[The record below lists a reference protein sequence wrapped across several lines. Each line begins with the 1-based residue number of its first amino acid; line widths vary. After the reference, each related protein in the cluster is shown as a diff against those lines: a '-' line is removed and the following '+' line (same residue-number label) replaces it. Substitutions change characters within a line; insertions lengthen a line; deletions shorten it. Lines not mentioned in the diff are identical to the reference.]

1 MTNSMRIGISLSG
14 GGARGIAHIG
24 ILKALEENGIS
35 PEVIV
40 GTSAGSIV
48 GALYAAGYDADEM
61 LDFLKD
67 ISLIKIFRVG
77 LPNMGL
83 ANLSYVEK
91 ILTEAL
97 PDDNFD
103 ALKKKLF
110 IGITN
115 LLTGKLE
122 IINHGPLH
130 QVILASASI
139 PLVFKPVKIGDNLYI
154 DGGALDNMPVLP
166 LEGLSDVIIGVN
178 VMPIVP
184 IEEKNIN
191 SMLGI
196 ATRCFEMAIWSNTK
210 PNLRR
215 CDIVIEPTGIHEY
228 SIFQFN
234 KYKELYEI
242 GYETA
247 RKSMPDIKMKLEA
260 KQQSINNP
268 ETTPIP

>member
-1 MTNSMRIGISLSG
+1 
-14 GGARGIAHIG
+14 
-24 ILKALEENGIS
+24 
-35 PEVIV
+35 
-40 GTSAGSIV
+40 
-48 GALYAAGYDADEM
+48 M

-77 LPNMGL
+77 LPNRGL
-83 ANLSYVEK
+83 ASLYYLEK
-91 ILTEAL
+91 ILVEAL
-97 PDDNFD
+97 PEDNFD

-122 IINHGPLH
+122 IISHGPLH
-130 QVILASASI
+130 QIILASSSI
-139 PLVFKPVKIGDNLYI
+139 PLVFKAVKIGDNLYI
-154 DGGALDNMPVLP
+154 DGGALDNMPVQP

-184 IEEKNIN
+184 MEEKALN

-215 CDIVIEPTGIHEY
+215 CDIVIEPTGIHHY

-234 KYKELYEI
+234 KYRELYEI

-247 RKSMPDIKMKLEA
+247 RKSMPDIKMQLEA
-260 KQQSINNP
+260 KKHSISNS
-268 ETTPIP
+268 EPIPIP